1 MPARR
6 NPTRRTARVGQLLER
21 VIQQR
26 RSASA
31 SAATEAPAGEPDQER
46 RIGAL
51 EQRVEYLESLL
62 EGLQDSVHR
71 EAARHEREMKALEAK
86 TQAPEMARAIDK
98 YSRERG
104 V

>member
-31 SAATEAPAGEPDQER
+31 ATGAPAGEADQER

>member
-6 NPTRRTARVGQLLER
+6 NPTRRTARVGQLLDR

-26 RSASA
+26 RR
-31 SAATEAPAGEPDQER
+31 ATTPTESVAGDVDHER
-46 RIGAL
+46 RIAAL
-51 EQRVEYLESLL
+51 EKRLEYLEALL

-71 EAARHEREMKALEAK
+71 AAARHDQDVKALQAK
-86 TQAPEMARAIDK
+86 TEAPELARALDK
-98 YSRERG
+98 YSREHG

>member
-6 NPTRRTARVGQLLER
+6 NPTRRTARVGQLLDR

-26 RSASA
+26 RR
-31 SAATEAPAGEPDQER
+31 ATTPTQSVAGDVDHER
-46 RIGAL
+46 RIAAL
-51 EQRVEYLESLL
+51 EKRLEYLEAQL

-71 EAARHEREMKALEAK
+71 EAARHDQEMKALQAK
-86 TQAPEMARAIDK
+86 TEAPELARALDK
-98 YSRERG
+98 YSREHG

>member
-31 SAATEAPAGEPDQER
+31 ATGAPAGEADQER

-51 EQRVEYLESLL
+51 EQRVEYLESLV

-98 YSRERG
+98 NSRERG

>member
-31 SAATEAPAGEPDQER
+31 ATGAPAGEADQER

-86 TQAPEMARAIDK
+86 TQAPEMARAIDE

>member
-31 SAATEAPAGEPDQER
+31 ATGSPAGEVDQEQ

-51 EQRVEYLESLL
+51 EQRVEYLESLV

-71 EAARHEREMKALEAK
+71 EAARHETEMKALEAK
-86 TQAPEMARAIDK
+86 TRAPEMARALDK

>member
-1 MPARR
+1 
-6 NPTRRTARVGQLLER
+6 VGQLLDR

-26 RSASA
+26 RRANTARASQ
-31 SAATEAPAGEPDQER
+31 AGEADQER

-51 EQRVEYLESLL
+51 EKRVEHLEALL

-71 EAARHEREMKALEAK
+71 EAARHDKEMKALEAR
-86 TQAPEMARAIDK
+86 TQTPEVARALGK
-98 YSRERG
+98 YSREHG

>member
-26 RSASA
+26 RSAR
-31 SAATEAPAGEPDQER
+31 AATGAPAGEADQER

-71 EAARHEREMKALEAK
+71 EAARHEREMKALEEK

>member
-31 SAATEAPAGEPDQER
+31 ATGAPAGEADQER
-46 RIGAL
+46 RIGTL
-51 EQRVEYLESLL
+51 EQRVEHLETLL

-71 EAARHEREMKALEAK
+71 EAARHDREMKALEAK

>member
-26 RSASA
+26 RSAG
-31 SAATEAPAGEPDQER
+31 AATGPPAGEPDQER

-71 EAARHEREMKALEAK
+71 QAARHEREMKALEAK
-86 TQAPEMARAIDK
+86 TQVPELARAIDK

>member
-1 MPARR
+1 MPAKR

-26 RSASA
+26 RST
-31 SAATEAPAGEPDQER
+31 SAATGSQAGEVDQEQ

-51 EQRVEYLESLL
+51 EQRVEYLESLV

-71 EAARHEREMKALEAK
+71 EAARHETEMKALEAK
-86 TQAPEMARAIDK
+86 TRAPEMARALDK

>member
-6 NPTRRTARVGQLLER
+6 NPTRRTARVGQLFER

-31 SAATEAPAGEPDQER
+31 ATGAPAGEADQER